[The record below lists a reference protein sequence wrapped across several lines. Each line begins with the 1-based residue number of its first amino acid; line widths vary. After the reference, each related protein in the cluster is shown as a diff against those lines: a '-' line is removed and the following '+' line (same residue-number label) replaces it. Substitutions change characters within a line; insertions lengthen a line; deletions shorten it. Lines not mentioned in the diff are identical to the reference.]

1 MTNTIFH
8 SDLFVQKHVLVTGAT
23 SGIGL
28 EIAKGFA
35 ALGAEVAGV
44 GSSAAKLAGLSV
56 PGIRFA
62 QLDVRDLGAVNS
74 FVGALHRLD
83 VLVNAA
89 GIARP
94 EAEFDE
100 DTFAEVLDV
109 NLTSQMRLARAA
121 RPLLARQGGAIINI
135 ASMLSHI
142 ADASVPAYGASKT
155 GVLGLTRALAH
166 AWGRQGIRVN
176 AVAPGYHKTDMTRPI
191 WEDSTSAARVEARTA
206 LGRWGRADDL
216 VGAVVFLASPAAAYI
231 SGACLEVD
239 GGFLSG
245 NPLT

>member
-1 MTNTIFH
+1 MITESFRT
-8 SDLFVQKHVLVTGAT
+8 DLFTDKHVLITGAT

-35 ALGAEVAGV
+35 ALGAQVTGV
-44 GSSAAKLAGLSV
+44 GSSLEKLATLSV
-56 PGIRFA
+56 PGIQFA
-62 QLDVRDLGAVNS
+62 QLDVRDLSAVNR
-74 FVGALHRLD
+74 FVAAMPQLD

-94 EAEFDE
+94 GTEFTE

-109 NLTSQMRLARAA
+109 NLTAQMRLARAA
-121 RPLLARQGGAIINI
+121 HPLLARNGGAIINV

-142 ADASVPAYGASKT
+142 ADALVPAYGASKT

-166 AWGRQGIRVN
+166 AWGREGIRVN
-176 AVAPGYHKTDMTRPI
+176 AVAPGYHKTDMTKPI
-191 WEDSTSAARVEARTA
+191 WQDPTGAASVTARTA

-216 VGAVVFLASPAAAYI
+216 VGAVVFLASPAASYVT
-231 SGACLEVD
+231 GVCLEVD

-245 NPLT
+245 NPLM